1 MLHVTL
7 LSMSHVASNTCRLQY
22 PLISHVDLTSDL
34 RCVAHLNSPVTW
46 FHVACQIKFKK
57 SICHRV
63 EFKGGG
69 PQYGQWSREC

>member
-1 MLHVTL
+1 MTILRKANIACHLIPHVP
-7 LSMSHVASNTCRLQY
+7 C

-46 FHVACQIKFKK
+46 FHVPCQIKLKK

-63 EFKGGG
+63 EFRGGG
-69 PQYGQWSREC
+69 PQYGQWSRER